1 MHAEDDYH
9 EYLDEIR
16 RTVCSRCVE
25 RPAGGPPC
33 GPLGKPCGVEMH
45 LPQLINSVHRVR
57 SDWLGPY
64 VDGNREAICSWC
76 PSRKDSHHCPC
87 PMETLIALIVPAV
100 EAVDRRRRQREQEEW
115 GRLGILW
122 DE

>member
-1 MHAEDDYH
+1 MPAEDDYQ

-16 RTVCSRCVE
+16 LKVCSRCVE

-45 LPQLINSVHRVR
+45 LPQLIGAVHRIR

-64 VDGNREAICSWC
+64 VDCNQEAICPKC
-76 PSRKDSHHCPC
+76 PYHGDSYHCPC
-87 PMETLIALIVPAV
+87 PMETLIALIAPAV
-100 EAVDRRRRQREQEEW
+100 EAVDERRRGEVID
-115 GRLGILW
+115 GLW
-122 DE
+122 LD